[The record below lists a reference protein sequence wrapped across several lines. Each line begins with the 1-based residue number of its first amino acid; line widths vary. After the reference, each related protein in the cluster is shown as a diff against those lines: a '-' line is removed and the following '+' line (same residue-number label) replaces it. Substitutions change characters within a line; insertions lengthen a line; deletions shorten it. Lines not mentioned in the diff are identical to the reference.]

1 MNLHRQTQT
10 ITIADKVFHPAD
22 FATSLVNTD
31 LTPYEQE
38 LFSFLREWYSDAP
51 VVRVHTSGST
61 GSRKEIIVDKMRM
74 MQSARL
80 TCKFLGLMQG
90 DSALLCMPLDYI
102 GGKMVVVR
110 ALVAGLNLHVV
121 TPCAN
126 PLAHLSAPMTFA
138 AMVPM
143 QVFNSLSHETTKN
156 RLMEIKN
163 LIIGGAAID
172 HEMALALKKFPNK
185 VYSTYGMTETLSHIA
200 LRQLNG
206 QDVHDRYYPFDS
218 VHLSLAEP
226 DGTLVID
233 APLVAQEPVF
243 TNDVAK
249 IFEDGSFKILG
260 RKDNMINSGGLKIQA
275 EEVETLLETVINGKF
290 AITAVPDH
298 QYGEIVVLVTEQE
311 VDQEQINKILPR
323 YFKPKKILK
332 IDNIPLT
339 ETNKIQRKV
348 LKKLAMDLLKK

>member
-10 ITIADKVFHPAD
+10 ITIADKVYHPAD
-22 FATSLVNTD
+22 FITSIVNPD

-38 LFSFLREWYSDAP
+38 LFSFLREWYCDAP
-51 VVRVHTSGST
+51 VVKVHTSGST
-61 GSRKEIIVDKMRM
+61 GTRKEIIVDKIRM

-80 TCKFLGLMQG
+80 TCEFLGLTKG

-126 PLAHLSAPMTFA
+126 PLEHLSTPMTFA

-143 QVFNSLSHETTKN
+143 QVFNSLSHEATKK
-156 RLMEIKN
+156 RLMEIKS

-172 HEMALALKKFPNK
+172 HEMAQALKNFPNK

-200 LRQLNG
+200 LCKLNG
-206 QDVHDRYYPFDS
+206 QGDHDRYYPFDS
-218 VHLSLAEP
+218 VKLSLAEP

-260 RKDNMINSGGLKIQA
+260 RKDNMINSGGVKIQA
-275 EEVETLLETVINGKF
+275 EEVEALLETVINGKF
-290 AITAVPDH
+290 AITSVPDR

-311 VDQEQINKILPR
+311 VDQVQINKILPR
-323 YFKPKKILK
+323 YLKPKKILK

-339 ETNKIQRKV
+339 ETNKIQRNT
-348 LKKLAMDLLKK
+348 LKKIAIDLLKK